1 MKGQSRERTIKER
14 TIQRKDNPEKGQSRE
29 RTIKERTIKERAIKE
44 RAIQRK
50 DNPEKGQSRE
60 ASNIGTQDE
69 EKQNTTQYMLDTTIH
84 NQTQG
89 KDEPNIVL
97 CANRNG
103 HHTT

>member
-1 MKGQSRERTIKER
+1 M
-14 TIQRKDNPEKGQSRE
+14 
-29 RTIKERTIKERAIKE
+29 
-44 RAIQRK
+44 
-50 DNPEKGQSRE
+50 KGQSRE

-97 CANRNG
+97 CACRMSCHIWLVLNTRNKKESFNCGDFTTTCIGQKHLYNRRTIISRLFRS
-103 HHTT
+103 HT